1 MSNPLDRFGR
11 DLAEAT
17 LKYDDHDPKQRKEL
31 EDYLIKENQLLK
43 KQNQTRSF
51 FYPNNVAKQKV
62 VQQQKIKKPSTINI
76 DISLPPEL
84 TKMLKEGY

>member
-1 MSNPLDRFGR
+1 MSNPLDRLGR
-11 DLAEAT
+11 DLAEVT

-31 EDYLIKENQLLK
+31 ENYLTKENQLLK

-51 FYPNNVAKQKV
+51 FYPNNAAKKKV
-62 VQQQKIKKPSTINI
+62 VQQQKIKKLINI

-84 TKMLKEGY
+84 TKLLEDK